1 MDYTAL
7 KSYAEMLGCVCRE
20 KVPMSEHTSFAIGGP
35 ADIFL
40 EAPTEEAL
48 SNLTAA
54 CRKWEIPVFI
64 LGNGSNLLVSDD
76 GIEGAVVHISGGIAD
91 ISLTGAYEITC
102 GAGAKLSR
110 LCSFA
115 LDHSLTG
122 LEFAW
127 GIPGSAGGA
136 AFMNAGAYD
145 SEMKN
150 VLLSCRHIGP
160 DGTAGRRIGEE
171 LDLSYRHSAYAGS
184 GEIITALQL
193 RLQPGDPEAIRAKMD
208 DLMTRRRSKQPLEY
222 PSAGSV
228 FKRPAGH
235 YAGTLIE
242 QCGLKGYTI
251 GGAQVSE
258 KHAGFIVNIGG
269 ATCSDVRRLIA
280 HIQEQVFLQT
290 SIELQTEIK
299 VVGIKQNG

>member
-7 KSYAEMLGCVCRE
+7 KSYADMLGCVCRE

-48 SNLTAA
+48 ANLVTA
-54 CRKWEIPVFI
+54 CRRWEIPTFV

-76 GIEGAVVHISGGIAD
+76 GIEGAVLHISGGLSDIALDGACD
-91 ISLTGAYEITC
+91 IIC

-145 SEMKN
+145 SEMKKA
-150 VLLSCRHIGP
+150 LISCRHIGP
-160 DGTAGRRIGEE
+160 DGTVGQRVGEE
-171 LDLSYRHSAYAGS
+171 MDLSYRHSAYADS
-184 GEIITALQL
+184 GEIITALRL
-193 RLQPGDPEAIRAKMD
+193 RLQPGDPAAIRAKMD
-208 DLMTRRRSKQPLEY
+208 DLMDRRKSKQPLEY

-242 QCGLKGYTI
+242 QCGLKGCTV

-258 KHAGFIVNIGG
+258 KHAGFIVNVGG

-299 VVGIKQNG
+299 VVGIK

>member
-7 KSYAEMLGCVCRE
+7 KSYAETLGCVCRE
-20 KVPMSEHTSFAIGGP
+20 QVPMSEHTSFAIGGP
-35 ADIFL
+35 ADLFL
-40 EAPTEEAL
+40 EAPHEEDL
-48 SNLTAA
+48 GNLLAA
-54 CRKWEIPVFI
+54 CRKWEIPAFT

-76 GIEGAVVHISGGIAD
+76 GIRGAVLHIGGGLAD
-91 ISLTGAYEITC
+91 IRLAGEGEIIC

-110 LCSFA
+110 LCAFA
-115 LDHSLTG
+115 LEHSLTG

-160 DGTAGRRIGEE
+160 DGAVGRREGEA
-171 LDLSYRHSAYAGS
+171 LDLSYRHSAYADS
-184 GEIITALQL
+184 GEVITEL
-193 RLQPGDPEAIRAKMD
+193 RLGLRPGEPEAIRARMD
-208 DLMTRRRSKQPLEY
+208 ELMARRKSKQPLEY

-228 FKRPAGH
+228 FKRPAGN
-235 YAGTLIE
+235 YAGALIE

-290 SIELQTEIK
+290 GIELQTEIK
-299 VVGIKQNG
+299 AVGIKQNG